1 MRTCE
6 CQREKA
12 LPPQPQKKLRPIP
25 PPERPW
31 KHIGMDLICD
41 LPETSD
47 GYKHVLVT
55 VCYLSKYVVARP
67 LRTKT
72 TSEVISQLEDT
83 VCFIIIYNYYTQC
96 NLITQVDIHSFKFYF
111 GSMAP

>member
-25 PPERPW
+25 SPERPW

-72 TSEVISQLEDT
+72 TSEVISQLEDIYLELGLPD
-83 VCFIIIYNYYTQC
+83 IIQHDQGKEFTSKVSTIC
-96 NLITQVDIHSFKFYF
+96 R
-111 GSMAP
+111 